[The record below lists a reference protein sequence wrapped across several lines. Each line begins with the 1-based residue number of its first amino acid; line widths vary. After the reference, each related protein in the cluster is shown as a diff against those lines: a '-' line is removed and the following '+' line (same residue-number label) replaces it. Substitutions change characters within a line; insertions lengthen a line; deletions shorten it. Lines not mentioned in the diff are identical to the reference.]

1 MTIKEKYLRISSF
14 LIILILGISFVP
26 GVSASGPPSIPNV
39 FEGNLL
45 ADGANAPVGTVIS
58 AYINS
63 KPVGNSSITE
73 VGKYQLGVSGTEE
86 DNGKTITFKLS
97 NIESPVSATYQHGA
111 SPTELDLSFEGD
123 LIPPV
128 IESSSA
134 SPTYILNDGKDYSVV
149 TTKVSEDSSGVASVT
164 IDLSPIGGGMVS
176 LNPGNGGI
184 YTCDVSS
191 TLAGDFKFA
200 LTAMDS
206 SGNKVTNKDSIPIT
220 VLNTE
225 ELTTKYGGADKVFS
239 AEEIKNLV
247 NDGTV
252 SSGIK
257 YAVLNIYFADGWD
270 RI

>member
-39 FEGNLL
+39 FEGKLL
-45 ADGANAPVGTVIS
+45 ADGANAPVGTTIS
-58 AYINS
+58 AYIDS
-63 KPVGNSSITE
+63 ELVGQNSITE

-97 NIESPVSATYQHGA
+97 NIESEPVSATYQHGA
-111 SPTELDLSFEGD
+111 SPAKLDLSFKGD
-123 LIPPV
+123 FIPPI

-134 SPTYILNDGKDYSVV
+134 APTYILNDGKDYSVISV
-149 TTKVSEDSSGVASVT
+149 KVSDGYSGVASVT
-164 IDLSPIGGGMVS
+164 IDLSPIGGGVVS
-176 LNPGNGGI
+176 LNPENGGT

-191 TLAGDFKFA
+191 TLAGDFKFT
-200 LTAMDS
+200 LTATDS
-206 SGNKVTNKDSIPIT
+206 SGNKVTDSAPIT